1 MRRLYI
7 LLFLCVAAATLQ
19 AQIPAGYY
27 DSAEGL
33 TGTQLKAALHDIID
47 EHTTI
52 TYDNIWNAFKN
63 TDTKGNN
70 VVWDMYSDGANYTYN
85 YNNNQQCGT
94 YEKEGDCFNREHS
107 WPKNWFNGD
116 ESTVPGRDLHHIFP
130 TDGYVNAQRSNYPY
144 GEVQSASWTSANGSK
159 LGTCKSSLGYNG
171 TVFEPIDE
179 YKGDFARAL
188 MYMSVRYYGEDSGWG
203 TSGMTNKSVIN
214 DWAMTMLLRWHHDD
228 PVDDKERNRN
238 NVIYST
244 YQHNRNPFIDN
255 EDFAYMIWDHE
266 WTNSY
271 QIAVAANP
279 VAGGSVSLVSAV
291 ADTVS
296 IDFSAQGYSNEQE
309 VTGATIDDNVSVAFN
324 KGTNNSNPPK
334 YYASGTAIRCYGG
347 NYFTVGTTSGSI
359 TKIKLTY
366 GGSDGSNAITTNAGS
381 FSTNTWTGNE
391 SSVTFTIGGTSGN
404 RRIKA
409 IEVIYSHE
417 GSPVQQ
423 AICANGTLVTITAT
437 PNASYHFVN
446 WTKGGTEISTN
457 QTYNFTVSEN
467 ATYQANFEINTYTI
481 SVAANTGGSAFIGDA
496 PSPSTTVSINFSQQ
510 GYTNAQD
517 ITDVNVD
524 DNIIITFGKGNNTQ
538 NSPKYYTSDASVR
551 CYAKNTIVVSK
562 KANSNVSIT
571 SITLSFASYSPAATI
586 TPNVGALSGATWS
599 GNSSSVTFTL
609 GDSGQR
615 RITQMSITYSG
626 GAPATEATFN
636 HGATA
641 TITAVP
647 TSGYSF
653 VNWTKDNAPVSANV
667 SYEFTVTE
675 AGAYTANFTSNTV
688 SESTLIP
695 SLTLAEN
702 VTFTI
707 NPNIILTVD
716 GPITQATGAKI
727 VIEDGGQ
734 LVNSSSGVTATVK
747 KNVTQWVTSPSI
759 NGWHAISTPV
769 NDVNFNNVANLTSSA
784 YNVYRLNE
792 PNLLWENSQD
802 VAGGHSFST
811 FEKGRGYLYRKG
823 DNSQISY
830 NGTLNYGTVTYP
842 LTYTSAAT
850 KGFHLIG
857 NPYPHNIYKGAN
869 AAIPNTYLEDGF
881 YTLSSAGGWVVG
893 YDHTTPIAPCQAIL
907 VQAKS
912 SVTSENLIMT
922 NTTATG
928 VSKDFNDNIM
938 FAVSNSS
945 YEDVAYAVFKD
956 GHGLNKVEHRNEAIQ
971 KLYIQYNGEDFA
983 IANIGEDTHAFNLNF
998 HTPKTG
1004 IYTMN
1009 IKPSGDFSYLHLID
1023 NIIGEDIDLLLD
1035 DEYSF
1040 VSSKSDKEN
1049 RFVVKFKY
1057 QSSSDSDDEIFVY
1070 QSGDEMVVDGVGELQ
1085 IFDVMGRIVSKQ
1097 YVNGMETII
1106 KPSQNGVYIFRLI
1119 GESVKTQKIVVK

>member
-7 LLFLCVAAATLQ
+7 SIILIISAITLKAQ
-19 AQIPAGYY
+19 APSGYY
-27 DSAEGL
+27 SSAEGL
-33 TGTQLKAALHDIID
+33 TGNDLKAALHSIIKD
-47 EHTTI
+47 DSHVSYTPGL
-52 TYDNIWNAFKN
+52 WNAYQT
-63 TDTKGNN
+63 TDLQPGTNYI
-70 VVWDMYSDGANYTYN
+70 WDIYSDFNFTYSTN
-85 YNNNQQCGT
+85 QCGS
-94 YEKEGDCFNREHS
+94 YQGEGDCYNREHLWAQS
-107 WPKNWFNGD
+107 WTNNDTK
-116 ESTVPGRDLHHIFP
+116 EQTDLHHVYP
-130 TDGYVNAQRSNYPY
+130 TDGYVNQQRGNYSF
-144 GEVQSASWTSANGSK
+144 GEVNNATWTSHNGGK
-159 LGTCKSSLGYNG
+159 LGSCKSSLGYTG

-179 YKGDFARAL
+179 YKGDIARAL
-188 MYMSVRYYGEDSGWG
+188 MYISVRYYTEDNSWS
-203 TSGMTNKSVIN
+203 TSGMTDKSVIK
-214 DWAMTMLLRWHHDD
+214 DWAIAMLLDWHNND
-228 PVDDKERNRN
+228 PVSEKEINRN
-238 NVIYST
+238 NAVYGI
-244 YQHNRNPFIDN
+244 QGNRNPFVDN
-255 EDFAYMIWDHE
+255 PDYARMIWDPT
-266 WTNSY
+266 WSGSY

-279 VAGGSVSLVSAV
+279 AVGGIASIIPNVNE
-291 ADTVS
+291 TVS
-296 IDFSAQGYSNEQE
+296 VVFSEIYSTTTNLNG
-309 VTGATIDDNVSVAFN
+309 VDIALNDKVKVVFN
-324 KGTNNSNPPK
+324 KSNGSSDPT
-334 YYASGTAIRCYGG
+334 YYTGGTAVRAYGG
-347 NYFTVGTTSGSI
+347 NNFVVSTTTGSI
-359 TKIKLTY
+359 NKIVITY
-366 GGSDGSNAITTNAGS
+366 GDSDGSNTISTDVGS
-381 FSTNTWTGNE
+381 FSTNTWTGNA
-391 SSVTFTIGGTSGN
+391 SSVTFTIEGTSGN

-423 AICANGTLVTITAT
+423 ATCANGTLVTITAT

-467 ATYQANFEINTYTI
+467 ATYHANFEINTYTI

-747 KNVTQWVTSPSI
+747 KNVTQWTTTPSI
-759 NGWHAISTPV
+759 NGWKAISTPV
-769 NDVNFNNVANLTSSA
+769 NDVSFANVTNLMSAA

-893 YDHTTPIAPCQAIL
+893 HDHITPIAPCQAIL

-983 IANIGEDTHAFNLNF
+983 IANIGEDAHAFNLNF

-1004 IYTMN
+1004 IYTMK
-1009 IKPSGDFSYLHLID
+1009 IKPSGYFSYLHLID
-1023 NIIGEDIDLLLD
+1023 NIAGEDIDLLLD

-1085 IFDVMGRIVSKQ
+1085 VFDVMGRIVSKQ